1 MVGAPHTGGRDRT
14 RIELIFA
21 DYYQKNPFHPPDP
34 PNPRSIIRFYDKKE
48 LFMQVRD
55 IMSSPAITVGLE
67 TKIPEVARL
76 MRERQISSLP
86 VVDEAGKLHGLISEL
101 DLIERNAPLREPR
114 YLAVLSGLI
123 PVSLDE
129 YRHYKDQVRHVMAI
143 NAEQLMDLDPPTATP
158 TTPLEEVMSQMMDP
172 EITCLPVIEGEQ
184 VVGIVTR
191 TDLVRV
197 IERLEMA
204 LEQERT

>member
-1 MVGAPHTGGRDRT
+1 
-14 RIELIFA
+14 
-21 DYYQKNPFHPPDP
+21 
-34 PNPRSIIRFYDKKE
+34 
-48 LFMQVRD
+48 MQVRE

-67 TKIPEVARL
+67 TKIPEIARL
-76 MRERQISSLP
+76 MREHQISSLP
-86 VVDEAGKLHGLISEL
+86 VIDEAGKLHGLISEL

-129 YRHYKDQVRHVMAI
+129 YRHYKDQVRHALAI
-143 NAEQLMDLDPPTATP
+143 NAEQLMELDPSTVTP
-158 TTPLEEVMSQMMDP
+158 TTPIEAVMTQMMDP
-172 EITCLPVIEGEQ
+172 AISSLPVVEAEQ

-204 LEQERT
+204 LEQERS

>member
-1 MVGAPHTGGRDRT
+1 
-14 RIELIFA
+14 
-21 DYYQKNPFHPPDP
+21 
-34 PNPRSIIRFYDKKE
+34 
-48 LFMQVRD
+48 MQVREM
-55 IMSSPAITVGLE
+55 MSSPALTVGPE
-67 TKIPEVARL
+67 VKIPEIARL
-76 MRERQISSLP
+76 MRERQISSIP
-86 VVDEAGKLHGLISEL
+86 VVDGDGSLLGIITEL

-129 YRHYKDQVRHVMAI
+129 YRDYKDQVRHVLAI
-143 NAEQLMDLDPPTATP
+143 NAEQLMNPEVQTVEPDADW
-158 TTPLEEVMSQMMDP
+158 EEVLKIMMNP
-172 EITCLPVIEGEQ
+172 AILSLPVIANEQ

-204 LEQERT
+204 VEQERN

>member
-1 MVGAPHTGGRDRT
+1 
-14 RIELIFA
+14 
-21 DYYQKNPFHPPDP
+21 
-34 PNPRSIIRFYDKKE
+34 
-48 LFMQVRD
+48 MQVREM
-55 IMSSPAITVGLE
+55 MSSPAITVGPE
-67 TKIPEVARL
+67 VKIPEIARL
-76 MRERQISSLP
+76 MRERQISSIP
-86 VVDEAGKLHGLISEL
+86 VVDGTGALLGIITEL

-129 YRHYKDQVRHVMAI
+129 YRDYKDQVRHVLAI
-143 NAEQLMDLDPPTATP
+143 NAEQLMNTEVLTIAPNASW
-158 TTPLEEVMSQMMDP
+158 EEVLKIMMNP
-172 EITCLPVIEGEQ
+172 AVLSLPVVEQAQ

-204 LEQERT
+204 VEQERS